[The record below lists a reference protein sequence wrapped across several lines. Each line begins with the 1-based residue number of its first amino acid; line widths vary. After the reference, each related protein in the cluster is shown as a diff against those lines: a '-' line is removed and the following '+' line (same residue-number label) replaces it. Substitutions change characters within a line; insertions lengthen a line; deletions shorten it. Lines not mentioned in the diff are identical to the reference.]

1 MQQAQ
6 RTPRSYSTVQNA
18 VRTPRSYSMVKSLL
32 TCGEQFR
39 LERVE
44 KVESQPST
52 AAIAGKII
60 HTATEAVDELLF
72 HNPFTMPGDLKEAWV
87 SAMEHATREELA
99 ALEGS
104 AFADP
109 STWKTYGRPTEIKPN
124 GEDLYWFLASG
135 IPFALTAYVAWRTE
149 GEWVVMRMPDGSP
162 AIELPFVVDIGGIP
176 VRGYIDRVFVHRTT
190 NEPLVVDLKSGMKPK
205 NDSQLAIY
213 KKALESNLGRPFS
226 WGAYYYGMK
235 KGGQL
240 TDPIDLSYWT
250 DEMLFDLY
258 NPAEKAIEQGLFIP
272 NPGEAC
278 MHCGVKQHCRYQLS
292 AI

>member
-6 RTPRSYSTVQNA
+6 
-18 VRTPRSYSMVKSLL
+18 RTPRSYSMVKSLL

-72 HNPFTMPGDLKEAWV
+72 ENPFTVREDLADAWV
-87 SAMEHATREELA
+87 DASFWATNKELE
-99 ALEGS
+99 ALKGS
-104 AFADP
+104 QFEDP
-109 STWKTYGRPTEIKPN
+109 KTWKSYGRPTEAKPH
-124 GEDLYWFLASG
+124 GEDIDWFLAVG
-135 IPFALTAYVAWRTE
+135 IPDALASYVTWRLDSP
-149 GEWVVMRMPDGSP
+149 WVVMRMPDGSP
-162 AIELPFVVDIGGIP
+162 AIELPFVVDTGGIP

-213 KKALESNLGRPFS
+213 KKALESNLGKPFS

-240 TDPIDLSYWT
+240 TDLIDLSYWT

-272 NPGEAC
+272 NPGDAC
-278 MHCGVKQHCRYQLS
+278 FHCGVKQHCRYQLS